1 MALPQPT
8 VLDVDTGLDDAL
20 ALLLALRSP
29 EINVVGVTTVAGNVT
44 LPDVLR
50 NTRHVLDTASA
61 TGVPVAAGTAAPLV
75 RPLTTATF
83 FHGPHGLGDVD
94 VPEPT
99 RAPVVEPAAQ
109 LLCQLAAEYRG
120 QLTVIATGPWTNIA
134 LASRLDPEFAGNL
147 RQLVL
152 MGGAVTVSGNVT
164 PVAEANV
171 YNDPEA
177 AHMVLA
183 SGAMP
188 EIIGLDVTLQA
199 LWRPAEQE
207 TARQRVQEQ
216 SAADPVARLAVDL
229 LDWYLRADLAVG
241 LAGSPLHDPVAV
253 AAAMWPGLFTLEPRH
268 VSVELA
274 SELTRGQTVAAPE
287 GRRERLETREGNQ
300 DVVGVETVR
309 PNCQVALKLD
319 GDRFVDGCAARLGLL

>member
-1 MALPQPT
+1 MALPQPL

-29 EINVVGVTTVAGNVT
+29 EFNVVGVTTVAGNVA

-50 NTRHVLDTASA
+50 NTRHVLDTAGG
-61 TGVPVAAGTAAPLV
+61 TRVPVAAGAAGPLV
-75 RPLTTATF
+75 RLLTTATF
-83 FHGPHGLGDVD
+83 FHGPHGLGDV
-94 VPEPT
+94 VAPEPT
-99 RAPVVEPAAQ
+99 SALVAEPAAQ
-109 LLCQLAAEYRG
+109 LLCRLAAEYRG

-134 LASRLDPEFAGNL
+134 LASRLDPSFADNL
-147 RQLVL
+147 RQLVV
-152 MGGAVTVSGNVT
+152 MGGAVTVPGNVT

-188 EIIGLDVTLQA
+188 LLIGLDVTHQA
-199 LWRPAEQE
+199 LWRLAQQE
-207 TARQRVQEQ
+207 AARQRVQEQ
-216 SAADPVARLAVDL
+216 PAPDPVARLAVDL
-229 LDWYLRADLAVG
+229 LEWYLRADLAAG

-253 AAAMWPGLFTLEPRH
+253 AVAMWPALFSLEPRH

-274 SELTRGQTVAAPE
+274 SRLTRGQTVMAPE
-287 GRRERLETREGNQ
+287 GRRERLETREGQ
-300 DVVGVETVR
+300 RDVVGVETMP
-309 PNCQVALKLD
+309 PNCHVALKLD
-319 GDRFVDGCAARLGLL
+319 GDRFVERFAARLGLR

>member
-29 EINVVGVTTVAGNVT
+29 ELDVIGVTTVAGNVA

-50 NTRHVLDTASA
+50 NTRYVLDTAGAAS
-61 TGVPVAAGTAAPLV
+61 VPVAAGAAAPLV

-83 FHGPHGLGDVD
+83 FHGPHGLGDID
-94 VPEPT
+94 VAEPT
-99 RAPVVEPAAQ
+99 RAPVAEPAAQ
-109 LLCQLAAEYRG
+109 LLCRLAAEYRG

-152 MGGAVTVSGNVT
+152 MGGAVTVPGNVT

-188 EIIGLDVTLQA
+188 LLIGLDVTHQA
-199 LWRPAEQE
+199 LWRPAQQE
-207 TARQRVQEQ
+207 AARQRVREQ
-216 SAADPVARLAVDL
+216 SAPDPVARLAVEL
-229 LDWYLRADLAVG
+229 LEWYLRADLAAG

-253 AAAMWPGLFTLEPRH
+253 AAAMWPALFMLEPRH

-287 GRRERLETREGNQ
+287 GRRDRLETRDGQ
-300 DVVGVETVR
+300 SDVVGVETVR

-319 GDRFVDGCAARLGLL
+319 GDRFVEHFAARLGLR

>member
-1 MALPQPT
+1 MALPQPL

-29 EINVVGVTTVAGNVT
+29 EVNVVGVTTVAGNVA

-50 NTRHVLDTASA
+50 NTRHVLDTAGA
-61 TGVPVAAGTAAPLV
+61 TSVPVAAGAAAPLV
-75 RPLTTATF
+75 CPLTTATF
-83 FHGPHGLGDVD
+83 FHGPHGLGDV
-94 VPEPT
+94 VAPEPT
-99 RAPVVEPAAQ
+99 SAPVAEPAAQ
-109 LLCQLAAEYRG
+109 LLCRLAAEYQG

-134 LASRLDPEFAGNL
+134 LASHLDPGFPGNL
-147 RQLVL
+147 RQLVV
-152 MGGAVTVSGNVT
+152 MGGAVTVPGNVT

-188 EIIGLDVTLQA
+188 RLIGLDVTHQA
-199 LWRPAEQE
+199 LWRPAQQE
-207 TARQRVQEQ
+207 AARQRVQQQ
-216 SAADPVARLAVDL
+216 SPPDPVARLAVEL
-229 LDWYLRADLAVG
+229 LDWYLRADLAAG

-253 AAAMWPGLFTLEPRH
+253 AAAMWPALFTLEPRH

-274 SELTRGQTVAAPE
+274 SRLARGQTVMAPE
-287 GRRERLETREGNQ
+287 GRRERLETREGQ
-300 DVVGVETVR
+300 SDVVGVETMP
-309 PNCQVALKLD
+309 PNCHVALKLD
-319 GDRFVDGCAARLGLL
+319 GDRFVERFAARLGLR

>member
-1 MALPQPT
+1 MALPQPL
-8 VLDVDTGLDDAL
+8 VLDVDTGIDDAL

-29 EINVVGVTTVAGNVT
+29 EFNVVGVTTVAGNVG

-50 NTRHVLDTASA
+50 NTRHVLDIAGA
-61 TGVPVAAGTAAPLV
+61 TDVPVAAGAAAPLV
-75 RPLTTATF
+75 RSLTTATF
-83 FHGPHGLGDVD
+83 FHGPHGLGSVD
-94 VPEPT
+94 VPEPA
-99 RAPVVEPAAQ
+99 RAPVAEPAAQ
-109 LLCQLAAEYRG
+109 LLCRLAAEYRG
-120 QLTVIATGPWTNIA
+120 RLTVIATGPWTNIA
-134 LASRLDPEFAGNL
+134 LASRLDPGFAGHL
-147 RQLVL
+147 RQLVV
-152 MGGAVTVSGNVT
+152 MGGAVTVPGNVT

-188 EIIGLDVTLQA
+188 QLIGLDVTHQA
-199 LWRPAEQE
+199 LWRPAQQAA
-207 TARQRVQEQ
+207 ARQRVQEQ
-216 SAADPVARLAVDL
+216 SAPDPVVRLAVDL
-229 LDWYLRADLAVG
+229 LDWYLRADLAAG

-287 GRRERLETREGNQ
+287 GRRERLETGEEQ
-300 DVVGVETVR
+300 SDVVGMETVR
-309 PNCQVALKLD
+309 PNCHVALTLD
-319 GDRFVDGCAARLGLL
+319 GDRFVEQFAARLGLR

>member
-1 MALPQPT
+1 MALPQPL

-29 EINVVGVTTVAGNVT
+29 EVNVVGVTTVAGNVA

-50 NTRHVLDTASA
+50 NTRHVLDTAGA
-61 TGVPVAAGTAAPLV
+61 TSVPVAAGAAAPLV
-75 RPLTTATF
+75 CPLTTATF
-83 FHGPHGLGDVD
+83 FHGPHGLGDV
-94 VPEPT
+94 VAPEPT
-99 RAPVVEPAAQ
+99 SAPVAEPAAQ
-109 LLCQLAAEYRG
+109 LLCRLAAEYQG

-134 LASRLDPEFAGNL
+134 LASHLDPGFPGNL
-147 RQLVL
+147 RQLVV
-152 MGGAVTVSGNVT
+152 MGGAVTVPGNVT

-188 EIIGLDVTLQA
+188 RLIGLDVTHQA
-199 LWRPAEQE
+199 LWRPAQQE
-207 TARQRVQEQ
+207 AARQRVQQQ
-216 SAADPVARLAVDL
+216 SPPDPVARLAVEL
-229 LDWYLRADLAVG
+229 LDWYLRADLAAG

-253 AAAMWPGLFTLEPRH
+253 AAAMWPALFTLEPRH

-274 SELTRGQTVAAPE
+274 SRLTRGQTVMAPE
-287 GRRERLETREGNQ
+287 GRRERLETREGQ
-300 DVVGVETVR
+300 RDVVGVETMP
-309 PNCQVALKLD
+309 PNCHVALKLD
-319 GDRFVDGCAARLGLL
+319 GDRSVERFAARLGLR

>member
-29 EINVVGVTTVAGNVT
+29 ELDVVGVTTVAGNVA

-50 NTRHVLDTASA
+50 NTRYVLDTAGAAS
-61 TGVPVAAGTAAPLV
+61 VPVAAGAAAPLV

-83 FHGPHGLGDVD
+83 FHGPHGLGDID
-94 VPEPT
+94 VAEPT
-99 RAPVVEPAAQ
+99 RAPVEEPAAQ
-109 LLCQLAAEYRG
+109 LLCRLAAEYRG

-152 MGGAVTVSGNVT
+152 MGGAVTVPGNVT

-183 SGAMP
+183 SGGLP
-188 EIIGLDVTLQA
+188 RLIGLDVTHQA
-199 LWRPAEQE
+199 LWRPAQQE
-207 TARQRVQEQ
+207 TARQRVREQ
-216 SAADPVARLAVDL
+216 PAPDPVARLAVDL
-229 LDWYLRADLAVG
+229 LEWYLRADLAAG

-253 AAAMWPGLFTLEPRH
+253 AAAMWPAIFTLEPRH

-287 GRRERLETREGNQ
+287 GRRERLETRDGRS

-319 GDRFVDGCAARLGLL
+319 GDRFVKHFAARLGLR

>member
-20 ALLLALRSP
+20 ALLLTLRSP
-29 EINVVGVTTVAGNVT
+29 ELDVVGVTTVAGNVA

-50 NTRHVLDTASA
+50 NTRHVLDTAGA
-61 TGVPVAAGTAAPLV
+61 TSVPVAAGAAAPLV

-99 RAPVVEPAAQ
+99 RAPVAEPAAQ
-109 LLCQLAAEYRG
+109 LLCRLAAEYRG

-134 LASRLDPEFAGNL
+134 LASRLDSEFAGNL

-152 MGGAVTVSGNVT
+152 MGGAVTVPGNVT

-183 SGAMP
+183 SGGLP
-188 EIIGLDVTLQA
+188 LLIGLDVTHPGTLA
-199 LWRPAEQE
+199 ARPPGGRAP
-207 TARQRVQEQ
+207 A
-216 SAADPVARLAVDL
+216 SAGAVGAGPGGAAGGRLAGV
-229 LDWYLRADLAVG
+229 VS
-241 LAGSPLHDPVAV
+241 AGR
-253 AAAMWPGLFTLEPRH
+253 PRRG
-268 VSVELA
+268 
-274 SELTRGQTVAAPE
+274 TR
-287 GRRERLETREGNQ
+287 R
-300 DVVGVETVR
+300 
-309 PNCQVALKLD
+309 
-319 GDRFVDGCAARLGLL
+319 

>member
-1 MALPQPT
+1 MAVPQPT
-8 VLDVDTGLDDAL
+8 VLDVDTGIDDAL

-29 EINVVGVTTVAGNVT
+29 ELDVVGVTTVAGNVA

-50 NTRHVLDTASA
+50 NTRHVLDTAGA
-61 TGVPVAAGTAAPLV
+61 TSVPVAAGAAAPLV

-99 RAPVVEPAAQ
+99 RAPVAEPAAQ
-109 LLCQLAAEYRG
+109 LLCRLAAEYRE

-152 MGGAVTVSGNVT
+152 MGGAVTVPGNVT

-183 SGAMP
+183 SGATP
-188 EIIGLDVTLQA
+188 LLIGLDVTLQA
-199 LWRPAEQE
+199 LWRPAHQE
-207 TARQRVQEQ
+207 AARQRVREQ
-216 SAADPVARLAVDL
+216 PAPDPVARLAVDL
-229 LDWYLRADLAVG
+229 LEWYLRADLAAG

-253 AAAMWPGLFTLEPRH
+253 AAAMWPALFTLEPRH

-274 SELTRGQTVAAPE
+274 SKLTRGQTVAAPA
-287 GRRERLETREGNQ
+287 GRRERLETREGYQ
-300 DVVGVETVR
+300 DVVGVESVR

-319 GDRFVDGCAARLGLL
+319 GDRFVERFAVRLGLR